1 MEIEDFELGIAGE
14 ESERELAA
22 SQLIY
27 KTAYHMMNS
36 YYRHIKS
43 HRKSLCYSL
52 TLRHK

>member
-1 MEIEDFELGIAGE
+1 MEIEDFELGKAVE

-22 SQLIY
+22 SQSIY

-43 HRKSLCYSL
+43 H
-52 TLRHK
+52 